1 MIQLKICDCVDQ
13 IDMARW
19 TDLMSQ
25 LCPDCPRMSEDHLQ
39 RILDHPTVRL
49 ILALEENIIV
59 GAITLAWYPIPTGMR
74 ACIEDVI
81 VDNGHRGQKIG
92 EALVMLA
99 ISEAKKLDIK
109 QIDLTSRPDRVAA
122 NSLYQ
127 SLGFK
132 KRETNPYRIYI

>member
-1 MIQLKICDCVDQ
+1 MIQLKICDRVDQ

-25 LCPDCPRMSEDHLQ
+25 PCPDCPPMSEDHLQ